1 LSFSKKIKYF
11 LVHGLSYTNKQAQE
25 LLDKGL
31 VQIDGQSVCNNCLLE
46 TGSEVKVAGKTV
58 RPGTNFIYIKFYKP
72 SGYQSSL
79 NESVNHHLGEFFSDQ
94 QNLKIAGRLDKMS
107 EGLLLLSNDGKWVE
121 KMCNPKFE
129 KEKEY
134 LVTLDRMPGPEF
146 VTAFSSGVNI
156 GDYVTKACRCAVTEN
171 KDVNVVLKEGKNRQI
186 RRMCKA
192 LGYQVTG
199 LKRLRIDRIQLG
211 TLPVGESQQIID
223 V

>member
-1 LSFSKKIKYF
+1 M
-11 LVHGLSYTNKQAQE
+11 HGLSYTNKQAQD

-31 VQIDGQSVCNNCLLE
+31 VEIDGQSVCTNCQLE
-46 TGSEVKVAGKTV
+46 TGSEVKIRDQTV
-58 RPGTNFIYIKFYKP
+58 RKGTNFIYLKFYKP
-72 SGYQSSL
+72 AGYQSSL
-79 NESVNHHLGEFFSDQ
+79 NESVDHHLGEFFSDHKD
-94 QNLKIAGRLDKMS
+94 LSIAGRLDKMS

-134 LVTLDRMPGPEF
+134 LVTLDRVPGPEF
-146 VTAFSSGVNI
+146 VTAFGSGVNI
-156 GDYVTKACRCAVTEN
+156 GDYVTKACHCAVTEN
-171 KDVNVVLKEGKNRQI
+171 KEVKVILKEGKNRQI

-211 TLPVGESQQIID
+211 TLPVGVSQQIVD